1 MENPLLQY
9 NFLLEIDGTSEAV
22 AGFTEVSGIN
32 MESDIVEYR
41 EPADTATVRTMPGL
55 RKYGNITLK
64 RGYTTNTELWD
75 WRKTVIDGATERK
88 SGTIILLNESREP
101 VLRWEFAQGWV
112 SKYDGPALNATA
124 NEAAIEAIEIAVED
138 VRLVVA

>member
-9 NFLLEIDGTSEAV
+9 NFLLEIDGTSDAV

-41 EPADTATVRTMPGL
+41 EGADTATVRKMPGL

-101 VLRWEFAQGWV
+101 VLRWEFSQAWV

>member
-9 NFLLEIDGTSEAV
+9 NFLLEIDGTSDAV

-32 MESDIVEYR
+32 METDVVEYR
-41 EPADTATVRTMPGL
+41 EGSDTATVRKLPGL

-64 RGYTTNTELWD
+64 RGYTVNAELWD

-88 SGTIILLNESREP
+88 SGAIVLLNEAREP
-101 VLRWEFAQGWV
+101 TLRWEFSEAWV
-112 SKYDGPALNATA
+112 SKYEGPALNATA
-124 NEAAIEAIEIAVED
+124 NETAIESIEIAVED
-138 VRLVVA
+138 VRLVAA

>member
-1 MENPLLQY
+1 MENPILQY
-9 NFLLEIDGTSEAV
+9 NFLLEIDGTSDAV

-32 MESDIVEYR
+32 METDVVEYR
-41 EPADTATVRTMPGL
+41 EGSDTATVRKLPGL

-88 SGTIILLNESREP
+88 SGAIILLNEAREP
-101 VLRWEFAQGWV
+101 ALRWEFSEAWV
-112 SKYDGPALNATA
+112 SKYEGPALNATA
-124 NEAAIEAIEIAVED
+124 NETSIESIEIATED

>member
-9 NFLLEIDGTSEAV
+9 NFLLEIDGTSDAV

-41 EPADTATVRTMPGL
+41 EGSDTATVRKLAGM

-64 RGYTTNTELWD
+64 RGYTTNNELWE
-75 WRKTVIDGATERK
+75 WRKTVIDGLTERK
-88 SGTIILLNESREP
+88 SGAIVVLNEAREP
-101 VLRWEFAQGWV
+101 TLRVEFAEAWV
-112 SKYDGPALNATA
+112 SKYEGPALNATA
-124 NEAAIEAIEIAVED
+124 NEAAIESIEIAVED
-138 VRLVVA
+138 VRMVAA

>member
-9 NFLLEIDGTSEAV
+9 NFLLEIDGTSDAV

-41 EPADTATVRTMPGL
+41 EGSDTATVRKLPGL

-64 RGYTTNTELWD
+64 RGYTTNSELWD
-75 WRKTVIDGATERK
+75 WRKTVIDGLTERK
-88 SGTIILLNESREP
+88 SGAIVLLNEAREP
-101 VLRWEFAQGWV
+101 TLRWEFSQAWI
-112 SKYDGPALNATA
+112 SKYEGPALNSTA
-124 NEAAIEAIEIAVED
+124 NEAAIESIEIAVED
-138 VRLVVA
+138 VRLVAA

>member
-1 MENPLLQY
+1 MFSTPL
-9 NFLLEIDGTSEAV
+9 IDS
-22 AGFTEVSGIN
+22 S
-32 MESDIVEYR
+32 
-41 EPADTATVRTMPGL
+41 
-55 RKYGNITLK
+55 
-64 RGYTTNTELWD
+64 
-75 WRKTVIDGATERK
+75 IDGATERK

-101 VLRWEFAQGWV
+101 VLRWEFSQAWV

>member
-1 MENPLLQY
+1 MENPILQY
-9 NFLLEIDGTSEAV
+9 HFLLVLDGTSDAV

-32 MESDIVEYR
+32 METDVVEYR
-41 EPADTATVRTMPGL
+41 EGSDTATVRKLPGL

-88 SGTIILLNESREP
+88 SGAIVLLNEAREP
-101 VLRWEFAQGWV
+101 ALRWEFSEAWV
-112 SKYDGPALNATA
+112 SKYEGPALNATA
-124 NEAAIEAIEIAVED
+124 NEAAVESIEIAVED
-138 VRLVVA
+138 VRLVAA

>member
-41 EPADTATVRTMPGL
+41 EGADTATVRKMPGL

-101 VLRWEFAQGWV
+101 VLRWEFSQAWV